1 MKTNAKMMITTLF
14 LIVCLG
20 IPAGGF
26 CAGQQQININTATA
40 TQLEQVKGIGPKTAE
55 KIVAYREKHGKFNSV
70 DQLCAIKGIGKK
82 SIAKISEQ
90 LCVK

>member
-1 MKTNAKMMITTLF
+1 MITKLTRMMALLALAATLLF
-14 LIVCLG
+14 PVSALSA
-20 IPAGGF
+20 P
-26 CAGQQQININTATA
+26 QQININTAPA
-40 TQLEQVKGIGPKTAE
+40 AQLEQVKGIGPKTAE

-82 SIAKISEQ
+82 SIAKMSEQ